1 MDATIKGMQIQG
13 TLYLFKDAVA
23 RATTADLN
31 TKIAITQDDID
42 EVCVTTEQAEVVTST
57 GTEDGV

>member
-1 MDATIKGMQIQG
+1 MDVTIKGMQIQG

-42 EVCVTTEQAEVVTST
+42 EVCVTT
-57 GTEDGV
+57 

>member
-1 MDATIKGMQIQG
+1 MDVTIKGMQIQG
-13 TLYLFKDAVA
+13 TLYLFKDAAA

-42 EVCVTTEQAEVVTST
+42 EVCVTTEQAEVVTSI
-57 GTEDGV
+57 GTEGDE